1 MSETALTTGT
11 IGTFLLSKE
20 IKHMTKKEKAKLK
33 RRQRKIRSI
42 MQSIES
48 TAHEDYINTLTP
60 QEYADYM
67 DEGLLSRHFTKGD

>member
-1 MSETALTTGT
+1 MAASLTTGV
-11 IGTFLLSKE
+11 IGTILADEE
-20 IKHMTKKEKAKLK
+20 IKAMPKRKLK
-33 RRQRKIRSI
+33 RYRRKIRSI

-48 TAHEDYINTLTP
+48 TAHKDYINTLTP